1 MFIHVQFYE
10 YEINDHL
17 ISFPVLIC
25 FLWNVADRIPVMA
38 ADGIVINRIER
49 PEDSE
54 GQGKQMFFSSIDVL
68 MRGIISGE
76 LWVLTQ
82 CFILLLDQWFW
93 HTNLIKF
100 GWGWNPPFSRWIF
113 LIRILARQWVPKWV
127 SPRTWEGWRKRV
139 TSQLLK
145 TVHVLFFLHQAKYFS
160 RRFPSVSFFW
170 SYLVSLVTAW
180 GGSQAQSGAESSDN
194 WAEAVNHLTF
204 ISTSQ
209 DSKRWISYGIG
220 S

>member
-17 ISFPVLIC
+17 TSFPVLIC

-54 GQGKQMFFSSIDVL
+54 GQRKQMFFSSIDVL

-100 GWGWNPPFSRWIF
+100 GWGWNPPFSRSIF
-113 LIRILARQWVPKWV
+113 CWSESLQGNGYPNEYHQGHGKD
-127 SPRTWEGWRKRV
+127 EGKGWRVNCWRLYMFYFYFCTKPN
-139 TSQLLK
+139 TSQGDFQ
-145 TVHVLFFLHQAKYFS
+145 VY
-160 RRFPSVSFFW
+160 PSFDLIW
-170 SYLVSLVTAW
+170 CL
-180 GGSQAQSGAESSDN
+180 
-194 WAEAVNHLTF
+194 
-204 ISTSQ
+204 
-209 DSKRWISYGIG
+209 
-220 S
+220 

>member
-17 ISFPVLIC
+17 TSFPVLIC

-54 GQGKQMFFSSIDVL
+54 GQRKQMFFSSNDVL

-93 HTNLIKF
+93 HKF
-100 GWGWNPPFSRWIF
+100 
-113 LIRILARQWVPKWV
+113 
-127 SPRTWEGWRKRV
+127 
-139 TSQLLK
+139 
-145 TVHVLFFLHQAKYFS
+145 
-160 RRFPSVSFFW
+160 
-170 SYLVSLVTAW
+170 
-180 GGSQAQSGAESSDN
+180 D
-194 WAEAVNHLTF
+194 
-204 ISTSQ
+204 
-209 DSKRWISYGIG
+209 
-220 S
+220 

>member
-1 MFIHVQFYE
+1 
-10 YEINDHL
+10 
-17 ISFPVLIC
+17 
-25 FLWNVADRIPVMA
+25 MA

-54 GQGKQMFFSSIDVL
+54 GQRKQMFFSSNDVL

-93 HTNLIKF
+93 HTKLIKF

-145 TVHVLFFLHQAKYFS
+145 TVQAKYFS
-160 RRFPSVSFFW
+160 RRFPRVSFFW

-194 WAEAVNHLTF
+194 RVEAVNHLTF
-204 ISTSQ
+204 IPTSQ
-209 DSKRWISYGIG
+209 DLKRWISYGIG

>member
-1 MFIHVQFYE
+1 
-10 YEINDHL
+10 
-17 ISFPVLIC
+17 
-25 FLWNVADRIPVMA
+25 MA

-54 GQGKQMFFSSIDVL
+54 GQRKQMFFSSNDVL

-100 GWGWNPPFSRWIF
+100 GWGWNPPFSRSIF
-113 LIRILARQWVPKWV
+113 CWSESLQGNGYPNEYHQGHGKD
-127 SPRTWEGWRKRV
+127 EGKRWRVNCWR
-139 TSQLLK
+139 LYMFY
-145 TVHVLFFLHQAKYFS
+145 FFLHQAKYFS